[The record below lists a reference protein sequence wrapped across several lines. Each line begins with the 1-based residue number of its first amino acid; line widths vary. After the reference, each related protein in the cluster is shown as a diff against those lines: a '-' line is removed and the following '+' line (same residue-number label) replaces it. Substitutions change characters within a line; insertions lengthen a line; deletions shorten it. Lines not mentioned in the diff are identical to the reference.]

1 MNLDKTS
8 GYIYEN
14 KKIKSLHQEVK
25 GMKNGGTTINYLGF
39 SFDGKNVKFRD
50 KTLTKFFYKLYRKI
64 DSMKKREQDRL
75 FKGKKKHTKID
86 KHQILKILNGNNK
99 EARKFIDYANRAKR
113 VFKDEKYIINFRKN
127 IKDKVF
133 KRFDKNK
140 TI

>member
-1 MNLDKTS
+1 M
-8 GYIYEN
+8 
-14 KKIKSLHQEVK
+14 
-25 GMKNGGTTINYLGF
+25 
-39 SFDGKNVKFRD
+39 
-50 KTLTKFFYKLYRKI
+50 
-64 DSMKKREQDRL
+64 
-75 FKGKKKHTKID
+75 
-86 KHQILKILNGNNK
+86 NGNNK